1 MVEPNVIMNDESMP
15 FDSNPKKRSY
25 EEFLKPQL
33 IMHRF
38 KSKNDFITYF
48 SESRMLLDAFCLTF
62 L

>member
-1 MVEPNVIMNDESMP
+1 MNDESMP

-38 KSKNDFITYF
+38 KSKSDFITYF
-48 SESRMLLDAFCLTF
+48 SESRMLLDAFA
-62 L
+62 

>member
-15 FDSNPKKRSY
+15 SDSHPKKRSY

-38 KSKNDFITYF
+38 KSKSDFITYF
-48 SESRMLLDAFCLTF
+48 SESRMLLDAFA
-62 L
+62 

>member
-1 MVEPNVIMNDESMP
+1 MVEPNVIMNDQSMP
-15 FDSNPKKRSY
+15 FDSEPKKRSY

-38 KSKNDFITYF
+38 KSKSDFITYF
-48 SESRMLLDAFCLTF
+48 SESRRDSHAFCLTF